1 MSAQRNPMTE
11 APAPGPTSA
20 AREAA
25 EKVRSA
31 IDTLKASGVRERPLV
46 EVLDL
51 SHQMA
56 DAMKTFFGSL
66 DRSIIGEFRYIAD
79 FIQKARDEISGL
91 QANDIKDS
99 RIPGASMELD
109 AVVRDTERATETIM
123 SEGEKLMAAEPTD
136 LELYKAE
143 VGAAMLRIFEACS
156 FQDLTGQRVNKVI
169 ATLRHI
175 EERVAQFA
183 GALGVTD
190 TGAAPPTAAEQ
201 RAKDLL
207 LNGPAINGPATT
219 QDDIDAMF
227 A

>member
-1 MSAQRNPMTE
+1 MSAN
-11 APAPGPTSA
+11 
-20 AREAA
+20 EAA
-25 EKVRSA
+25 AKIRVA
-31 IDTLKASGVRERPLV
+31 IDSLKSSGVRERPLV

-123 SEGEKLMAAEPTD
+123 SEAETLMSAEPTD

-175 EERVAQFA
+175 EERVGQFA

-190 TGAAPPTAAEQ
+190 TAVPVSAADQ

>member
-1 MSAQRNPMTE
+1 MSA
-11 APAPGPTSA
+11 S
-20 AREAA
+20 EAA
-25 EKVRSA
+25 TKIRVA
-31 IDTLKASGVRERPLV
+31 IDTLKTAGVRERPLV

-91 QANDIKDS
+91 QANDIKET

-123 SEGEKLMAAEPTD
+123 SEAETLMNAEPTD
-136 LELYKAE
+136 LALYKAE

-175 EERVAQFA
+175 EERVGQFA

-190 TGAAPPTAAEQ
+190 PAVPVSAADQ

-207 LNGPAINGPATT
+207 LNGPAITGPATT

>member
-1 MSAQRNPMTE
+1 MSANE
-11 APAPGPTSA
+11 AAAPKLPAQS
-20 AREAA
+20 AA
-25 EKVRSA
+25 EKIKVA
-31 IDTLKASGVRERPLV
+31 IETLKTSGVRERPLV

-56 DAMKTFFGSL
+56 DAMNTFFGSL

-123 SEGEKLMAAEPTD
+123 SEAETLMNAEPTD
-136 LELYKAE
+136 LALYKAE

-175 EERVAQFA
+175 EERVGQFA

-190 TGAAPPTAAEQ
+190 TDAPVSAAEQ

-207 LNGPAINGPATT
+207 LNGPAINGPSTT

>member
-1 MSAQRNPMTE
+1 MSATQKIP
-11 APAPGPTSA
+11 PAEPSSA
-20 AREAA
+20 ARDAA

-31 IDTLKASGVRERPLV
+31 IDNLKSSGVRERPLV

-51 SHQMA
+51 SQQMA
-56 DAMKTFFGSL
+56 DAMKSFFGSL

-91 QANDIKDS
+91 QPNDIKDS

-123 SEGEKLMAAEPTD
+123 SEAEALMAADPKD

-143 VGAAMLRIFEACS
+143 VNAAMLRIFEACS

-169 ATLRHI
+169 STLRHI
-175 EERVAQFA
+175 EERVSKFA

-190 TGAAPPTAAEQ
+190 TGATANAADQ

>member
-1 MSAQRNPMTE
+1 MSASHAT
-11 APAPGPTSA
+11 APNASA
-20 AREAA
+20 QSAA
-25 EKVRSA
+25 EKIKVA
-31 IDTLKASGVRERPLV
+31 IETLKTSGVRERPLV

-123 SEGEKLMAAEPTD
+123 SEAEALMNAEPTD
-136 LELYKAE
+136 LATYKAE
-143 VGAAMLRIFEACS
+143 VDAAMLRMFEACS

-175 EERVAQFA
+175 EERVGQFA

-190 TGAAPPTAAEQ
+190 TAQPVSAADQ

-207 LNGPAINGPATT
+207 LNGPAINGPSTT

>member
-1 MSAQRNPMTE
+1 MSATQKIP
-11 APAPGPTSA
+11 PAEPSSA
-20 AREAA
+20 ARDAA

-31 IDTLKASGVRERPLV
+31 IDNLKSSGVRERPLV

-51 SHQMA
+51 SQQMA
-56 DAMKTFFGSL
+56 DAMKSFFGSL

-91 QANDIKDS
+91 QPNDIKDS

-123 SEGEKLMAAEPTD
+123 SEAEALMAADPKD

-143 VGAAMLRIFEACS
+143 VNAAMLRIFEACS

-169 ATLRHI
+169 STLRHI
-175 EERVAQFA
+175 EERVSKFA

-190 TGAAPPTAAEQ
+190 TGATANAADQ
-201 RAKDLL
+201 RGD
-207 LNGPAINGPATT
+207 AIGARVGQAILP
-219 QDDIDAMF
+219 MR
-227 A
+227 